1 MQVEGTSIR
10 PSGSLKRD
18 GSLKQGDSVRKR
30 GSNLKRGGSI
40 KLSFRKLRNRVTGN
54 NDHHFSQLADTST
67 SVRSKS
73 LPSKDSFNGSV
84 KLEHD
89 DFTKEKRRSN
99 LKRGGSMKLSFRK
112 LRNRVKGNN
121 DHHFTKLE
129 DTSTSVQS
137 KLHDHHF
144 TKLDDTLTSV
154 QSRSLPSVEFIDG
167 DAKLERDDFTKEKRR
182 SNLYRSLSE
191 RWGRTFRRRRQ
202 YDVVSSDEMNVRGEH
217 LLPLEQ
223 KQNKT
228 RKVGIYIGDNHEV
241 RKKIALASESS
252 A

>member
-1 MQVEGTSIR
+1 M
-10 PSGSLKRD
+10 
-18 GSLKQGDSVRKR
+18 RKR

-54 NDHHFSQLADTST
+54 NDHHFNQLDDTST

-73 LPSKDSFNGSV
+73 LPSVDSFDGSA

-129 DTSTSVQS
+129 DSSTSVRS
-137 KLHDHHF
+137 KLHDQHF
-144 TKLDDTLTSV
+144 TKLDGTLKSGR
-154 QSRSLPSVEFIDG
+154 SRSLPSVEFVDG
-167 DAKLERDDFTKEKRR
+167 NAKLERDDFTKEKRR

-191 RWGRTFRRRRQ
+191 RWGRIFRRRQ